1 MVNGTDLIYAIP
13 DQLLGSVS
21 GLITILKAVGIVII
35 LYLVFGIVN
44 LILNRGKRNEL
55 KMINQNLIEI
65 KNLLSVKSV

>member
-55 KMINQNLIEI
+55 RMINQNLIEI